1 MRTTLWLTRTV
12 TSTPRTN
19 VSELLAEAAERTPDA
34 PALVEHRPTGPDGGV
49 ERHERTW
56 AQVGADADAA
66 ARALSG
72 VGLRAGHRVA
82 VVMANRIDLVVA
94 YFAVLRGG
102 MVAVPV
108 NPRSTPREIG
118 RMLADS
124 GARIVLCDETAAPQV
139 RQAVAEADT
148 VGGERVRVVVDG
160 VAPEAGEIGF
170 DQLLRDAP
178 AAEPAAPRDPEAAAV
193 ILYTS
198 GTSGKPRGAIL
209 SHRALLANVEQTA
222 AVEPAI
228 VGPDDVVLGL
238 LPMFHIYGLNA
249 VLGQAV
255 RQGARVV
262 LVDGFDPTGLLHT
275 IASEGIT
282 NVALAP
288 PVIAAWAG
296 RDDLRE
302 HLAGVKHVLCGAA
315 SLDPDLAALF
325 TASSGHLVEQG
336 YGLTETAPVIT
347 ATLASGREA
356 GTPPRP
362 GSVGRPLPGVE
373 LRLVDS
379 ASGAEAESGDPAE
392 VWVRGDNLFS
402 GYWPDGADGPRPDG
416 WYPTGDIGYLDDAG
430 DLVLVDRVREL
441 VIVSGFNVYPAE
453 VENVVGEVEGVGE
466 VAVVGAPDEQ
476 TGEAVL
482 AFVVATGDVE
492 AAALEAAVVEH
503 CATRLARFKQPRH
516 VIVVENLPHSATG
529 KVAKGRLRALARS
542 EDLGLQAR

>member
-1 MRTTLWLTRTV
+1 M

-34 PALVEHRPTGPDGGV
+34 PALVEHRPTGADGAV
-49 ERHERTW
+49 ERRERTW
-56 AQVGADADAA
+56 AQVDADAVA
-66 ARALSG
+66 VARALSG
-72 VGLRAGHRVA
+72 AGLRAGHRVA

-124 GARIVLCDETAAPQV
+124 GARVVLCDEAAAAQV
-139 RQAVAEADT
+139 REAVADLATD
-148 VGGERVRVVVDG
+148 GGERVRVVVDG
-160 VAPEAGEIGF
+160 VPPEGDEMSF
-170 DQLLRDAP
+170 EQLLHDAP
-178 AAEPAAPRDPEAAAV
+178 TAEPAAPRDPEAPAV

-198 GTSGKPRGAIL
+198 GTSGKPRGAVL
-209 SHRALLANVEQTA
+209 THRALLANVEQTA
-222 AVEPAI
+222 AVEPSVVDA
-228 VGPDDVVLGL
+228 DDVVLGL

-262 LVDGFDPTGLLHT
+262 LVDGFDPTGLLRT
-275 IASEGIT
+275 ISSEGVT

-288 PVIAAWAG
+288 PVVAAWAG

-315 SLDPDLAALF
+315 ALDPDLAAEF
-325 TASSGHLVEQG
+325 TASSGHVVEQG

-347 ATLASGREA
+347 ATLASGREPDV
-356 GTPPRP
+356 PPVP
-362 GSVGRPLPGVE
+362 GSVGHPLPGIE

-379 ASGAEAESGDPAE
+379 ATGVQAAPGDPAE

-416 WYPTGDIGYLDDAG
+416 WYPTGDIGYLDDEG

-453 VENVVGEVEGVGE
+453 VEHVVAEVEGVGE
-466 VAVVGAPDEQ
+466 VAVVGVPDED

-482 AFVVATGDVE
+482 AFVVPTGSAD
-492 AAALEAAVVEH
+492 AGTLETAVVEH
-503 CATRLARFKQPRH
+503 CSTRLARFKQPRH
-516 VIVVENLPHSATG
+516 VLVVENLPHSATG

-542 EDLGLQAR
+542 QDLGLQAR